1 MCVCVCECVA
11 MQKPVLALCMLDDG
25 TLLSGGGAEIKAWDS
40 MNCFKRVKERSVRAP
55 SRLSTVS
62 VAR

>member
-1 MCVCVCECVA
+1 

-55 SRLSTVS
+55 FRLSTVS